1 MNRPCWPCILVGIG
15 SVIYAGAV
23 CAQTVVSTGPTCEL
37 IAMGS
42 IGLVMAMMGA
52 YLRGLSGRVDEL
64 SNLILKEYHSKQ
76 DVNAMFSDLKNSINH
91 MTDRLEELSDGRR

>member
-1 MNRPCWPCILVGIG
+1 
-15 SVIYAGAV
+15 
-23 CAQTVVSTGPTCEL
+23 
-37 IAMGS
+37 MGS

-76 DVNAMFSDLKNSINH
+76 DVNVMFDDLKTSINR
-91 MTDRLEELSDGRR
+91 MDDRLKELSHDRR